1 MTTPTPSS
9 SSAILA
15 VPPTIEIVVEP
26 DGSTSVQTRGY
37 VGSSCREASA
47 FIERALGTTTS
58 ETLTAEFHQTAQQSQ
73 HERLSE

>member
-1 MTTPTPSS
+1 MTTPTPPSPAAAPS
-9 SSAILA
+9 

>member
-1 MTTPTPSS
+1 MNTPSPS
-9 SSAILA
+9 STAVPG

-37 VGSSCREASA
+37 VGPSCREASA
-47 FIERALGTTTS
+47 FVERALGRTTG
-58 ETLTAEFHQTAQQSQ
+58 EMLTAEFHQSAVQSQ